1 MKLLVQFSRKQDYVG
16 FALHELLSLAHMF
29 GVEPK
34 SVLEKKPEE
43 YDISDNPHVFVT
55 LPSVEVAN

>member
-1 MKLLVQFSRKQDYVG
+1 MG